1 MKSLPQTELDV
12 NVGVDRHSC
21 YLKNHFG
28 RSKSLGVVE
37 RLDTDRL
44 QIDFTIRNDSLV
56 HKEESKK
63 IVAKPNKCKI
73 PEDVRFPLCSFKVK
87 SFPDSWNPKCHGG
100 KHRVDLDDRCS
111 VIQYLS
117 EVEAWCPVL
126 PWRHDQDPF
135 KPSVSQ
141 SQAKIRTDV
150 SELLQ
155 QLADDRYAWMRIRIT
170 ETWPQWVE
178 AVKELA
184 IRKGISGRKKKK
196 IVLYMGSLEFNFK
209 IFMEAFSGGVLG
221 ELSQWSDVMS
231 ALYILG
237 HDLVI
242 TSDRNDLPNI
252 ITPPDSDGCA
262 SKVLNDRLDLILTDI
277 IGVAKLG
284 DASGPH
290 QSRYRC
296 KIRILD
302 SFGSDA
308 EFNFDFYKENIPGG
322 RSVWGNLNLLL
333 PQFMTMYPHSPDNSF
348 IGFAVPNKK
357 HLLQTTVTRI
367 RTKALVYGKMPHFW
381 EGKRH
386 YLDII
391 KKYFHEVHANI
402 GTKNESE
409 LREYEVPDY
418 IVNHGIVNITTLLSL
433 FQSSKVFVGLGMP
446 FEGPAALEAL
456 ANGCFFINPKITS
469 QNPYAEVFIGMP
481 FVQTVDIENQVEV
494 EEAVK
499 NILESKATPH
509 LPYEFTVLGML
520 ERLNA
525 YVEYQD
531 FCRPNDWPPIKEL
544 KTAISKDGQSCVFTC
559 LDKGLVCEPT
569 FFPSINT
576 QDALKRAE
584 MPCNLSTIE
593 PRDSILAPSMN
604 TADSTCM
611 LQSET
616 LLFSC
621 RAAKPGV
628 VRVCPCRSYRKE
640 QVALCESCLG
650 S

>member
-1 MKSLPQTELDV
+1 MCQNYSLSTFKFHD
-12 NVGVDRHSC
+12 NTKD
-21 YLKNHFG
+21 HFG

-381 EGKRH
+381 E
-386 YLDII
+386 
-391 KKYFHEVHANI
+391 
-402 GTKNESE
+402 ESE

-456 ANGCFFINPKITS
+456 ANGCFFINPKFTPAYDRLNHGFFAGKPMDRKITS